1 MCFCCCITRKSIII
15 YLIVINII
23 AFIYGIIAISEFGS
37 KTEIYKYLVDRIEYL
52 EEHKTSRRLQYPY
65 PYYYNNYN
73 YDYAKLIL
81 DLASKDKID
90 SLTMDT
96 LEKKGYGLIKSLKGI
111 ENGLGVL
118 LFVFTIIFLAAEIVY
133 LIFAW
138 GTKEVQ
144 IMKTTLFNILNG
156 VKIGVLTFAIIFIFL
171 SILYGI
177 LLIAV
182 LAQYISLIE
191 FFDSCGIG
199 MVVGMI
205 YGYYCFWIFI
215 TLSCGFSKERS
226 LFVEVGS
233 EAKPG
238 PKAEY
243 DVNGNPIIKAVI
255 PVQAVI
261 VNQPN
266 MAQPTGMNMNMAVP
280 YQQVPYNNPQLQ
292 PVIYQQQ
299 QPPQPVTQT
308 QNNLMDIN
316 SGTERKF

>member
-1 MCFCCCITRKSIII
+1 MCFCCCISRKSIII
-15 YLIVINII
+15 YSIVITII
-23 AFIYGIIAISEFGS
+23 AFIYGVVAISEFGS
-37 KTEIYKYLVDRIEYL
+37 KTEIYKYLVDKIEYL

-65 PYYYNNYN
+65 YPNYYN

-81 DLASKDKID
+81 DSASQAKID
-90 SLTMDT
+90 SLTMNI
-96 LEKKGYGLIKSLKGI
+96 LEENGYGLIKSLKGI

-156 VKIGVLTFAIIFIFL
+156 VKIGVFSFAIIFIFL

-182 LAQYISLIE
+182 LAQYINLIG

-199 MVVGMI
+199 MVVGLI

-266 MAQPTGMNMNMAVP
+266 MAVP
-280 YQQVPYNNPQLQ
+280 YQQVPYNNPQSQ

-299 QPPQPVTQT
+299 QPPQPVTET
-308 QNNLMDIN
+308 QNKMMDIN

>member
-1 MCFCCCITRKSIII
+1 MCFCCCISRKSIII
-15 YLIVINII
+15 YSIVITII
-23 AFIYGIIAISEFGS
+23 AFIYGVVAISEFGS
-37 KTEIYKYLVDRIEYL
+37 KTEIYKYLVDKIEYL

-65 PYYYNNYN
+65 YPYNYN

-81 DLASKDKID
+81 DSASQAKID
-90 SLTMDT
+90 SLTMDI
-96 LEKKGYGLIKSLKGI
+96 LEEKGYGLIKSLKGI

-156 VKIGVLTFAIIFIFL
+156 VKIGVFTFAIIFIFL

-182 LAQYISLIE
+182 LAQYINLIG

-199 MVVGMI
+199 MVVGMV

-266 MAQPTGMNMNMAVP
+266 MAVP
-280 YQQVPYNNPQLQ
+280 YQQVPYNNPQVQ

-308 QNNLMDIN
+308 QNNMLDIN

>member
-1 MCFCCCITRKSIII
+1 MFFFCCISRKSIII
-15 YLIVINII
+15 YSIVITII

-65 PYYYNNYN
+65 YYNNYN

-81 DLASKDKID
+81 DSASKAKID
-90 SLTMDT
+90 SLTMDI
-96 LEKKGYGLIKSLKGI
+96 LKENGYGLIKSLKGI

-156 VKIGVLTFAIIFIFL
+156 VKIGVFTFAIIFIFL

-182 LAQYISLIE
+182 LAQYINLIG

-266 MAQPTGMNMNMAVP
+266 MAVP
-280 YQQVPYNNPQLQ
+280 YQQVPYNNPQSQ

-308 QNNLMDIN
+308 QNNMFDIN

>member
-1 MCFCCCITRKSIII
+1 MCFCCCISRKSIII
-15 YLIVINII
+15 YLIVITII
-23 AFIYGIIAISEFGS
+23 AFIYGVVAISEFGS
-37 KTEIYKYLVDRIEYL
+37 KTEIYKYFVDKIEYL
-52 EEHKTSRRLQYPY
+52 EEHKTSRRLQYY
-65 PYYYNNYN
+65 SPYYTNYYN

-81 DLASKDKID
+81 DSASKAKID
-90 SLTMDT
+90 SLTMNI
-96 LEKKGYGLIKSLKGI
+96 LEENGYGLIKSLKGI

-156 VKIGVLTFAIIFIFL
+156 VKIGVFTFAIIFIFL

-182 LAQYISLIE
+182 LAQYISLIG

-266 MAQPTGMNMNMAVP
+266 MAVP
-280 YQQVPYNNPQLQ
+280 YQQVPYNNPQVQ

-308 QNNLMDIN
+308 QNNMLDIN
-316 SGTERKF
+316 SGPERKF

>member
-1 MCFCCCITRKSIII
+1 M
-15 YLIVINII
+15 
-23 AFIYGIIAISEFGS
+23 
-37 KTEIYKYLVDRIEYL
+37 
-52 EEHKTSRRLQYPY
+52 QYPY
-65 PYYYNNYN
+65 YPYNYNNYN
-73 YDYAKLIL
+73 YAKLIL
-81 DLASKDKID
+81 DSASKVKID
-90 SLTMDT
+90 SLTMNI
-96 LEKKGYGLIKSLKGI
+96 LEEKGYGLIKSLKGI

-156 VKIGVLTFAIIFIFL
+156 VKIGVFTFAIIFIFL

-182 LAQYISLIE
+182 LAQYISLIG

-199 MVVGMI
+199 MVVGMV

-266 MAQPTGMNMNMAVP
+266 MAVP
-280 YQQVPYNNPQLQ
+280 YQQVPYNNPQSQ

-308 QNNLMDIN
+308 QNNMLDIN

>member
-1 MCFCCCITRKSIII
+1 MCFCCCISRKSIII
-15 YLIVINII
+15 YSIVITII

-37 KTEIYKYLVDRIEYL
+37 KTEIYKYLVDTIEYL
-52 EEHKTSRRLQYPY
+52 EEHKTSRRLQYY
-65 PYYYNNYN
+65 SPYYTNYYN

-81 DLASKDKID
+81 DSASKAKID
-90 SLTMDT
+90 SLTMNI
-96 LEKKGYGLIKSLKGI
+96 LEEKGYGLIKSLKGI

-156 VKIGVLTFAIIFIFL
+156 VKIGVFTFAIIFIFL

-182 LAQYISLIE
+182 LAQYINLIG

-199 MVVGMI
+199 MAVGI
-205 YGYYCFWIFI
+205 VYGYYCFWIFI

-266 MAQPTGMNMNMAVP
+266 MAVP
-280 YQQVPYNNPQLQ
+280 YQQVPYNNPQSQ

-308 QNNLMDIN
+308 QNNMLDIN

>member
-1 MCFCCCITRKSIII
+1 MCFCCCISRKSIII
-15 YLIVINII
+15 YSIVITII
-23 AFIYGIIAISEFGS
+23 AFIYGVVAISEFGS
-37 KTEIYKYLVDRIEYL
+37 KTEIYKYLVDKIEYL

-65 PYYYNNYN
+65 YPYNYN

-81 DLASKDKID
+81 DSASKAKID
-90 SLTMDT
+90 SLTMNI
-96 LEKKGYGLIKSLKGI
+96 LEENGYGLIKSLKGI

-156 VKIGVLTFAIIFIFL
+156 VKIGVFTFAIIFIFL

-182 LAQYISLIE
+182 LAQYISLIG

-266 MAQPTGMNMNMAVP
+266 MAVP
-280 YQQVPYNNPQLQ
+280 YQQVPYNNPQVQ

-308 QNNLMDIN
+308 QNNMLDIN

>member
-1 MCFCCCITRKSIII
+1 MCFCCCISRKSIII
-15 YLIVINII
+15 YSIVITII
-23 AFIYGIIAISEFGS
+23 AFIYGVVAISEFGS
-37 KTEIYKYLVDRIEYL
+37 KTEIYKYLVDKIEYL

-65 PYYYNNYN
+65 YPYNYN

-81 DLASKDKID
+81 DSASQAKID
-90 SLTMDT
+90 SLTMNI
-96 LEKKGYGLIKSLKGI
+96 LEEKGYGLIKSLKGI

-156 VKIGVLTFAIIFIFL
+156 VKIGVFTFAIIFIFL

-182 LAQYISLIE
+182 LAQYISLIG

-199 MVVGMI
+199 MLVGMI

-266 MAQPTGMNMNMAVP
+266 MAVP
-280 YQQVPYNNPQLQ
+280 YQQVPYNNPQVQ

-308 QNNLMDIN
+308 QNNMLDIN

>member
-1 MCFCCCITRKSIII
+1 MCFCCCISRKSIII
-15 YLIVINII
+15 YSMVITII
-23 AFIYGIIAISEFGS
+23 AFIYGIIAMSEFGS
-37 KTEIYKYLVDRIEYL
+37 RTEIYKYLVDKIEYL
-52 EEHKTSRRLQYPY
+52 EEHKTSRRLQY

-81 DLASKDKID
+81 DSASKAKID
-90 SLTMDT
+90 SLTMDI
-96 LEKKGYGLIKSLKGI
+96 LEENGYGLIKSLKGI

-182 LAQYISLIE
+182 LAQYINLIG

-266 MAQPTGMNMNMAVP
+266 MAVP
-280 YQQVPYNNPQLQ
+280 YQQVPYNNPQTQ

-308 QNNLMDIN
+308 QNNMLDIN

>member
-15 YLIVINII
+15 YLIVITII

-37 KTEIYKYLVDRIEYL
+37 KTEIYKYLVDKIEYL
-52 EEHKTSRRLQYPY
+52 EEHKTSRRLQYH

-81 DLASKDKID
+81 DSASKDKID
-90 SLTMDT
+90 SLTMDI
-96 LEKKGYGLIKSLKGI
+96 LKKKGYGLIKSLKGI

-156 VKIGVLTFAIIFIFL
+156 VKIGVFTFAIIFIFL

-182 LAQYISLIE
+182 LVQYINLIE

-266 MAQPTGMNMNMAVP
+266 MAVP

-299 QPPQPVTQT
+299 QPTQPVTQT
-308 QNNLMDIN
+308 QNKMMDIN

>member
-1 MCFCCCITRKSIII
+1 MCFCCCLTRKSIII
-15 YLIVINII
+15 YLIVITVI

-37 KTEIYKYLVDRIEYL
+37 RTEIYKYLVDRIEYL

-65 PYYYNNYN
+65 YYNNYD

-81 DLASKDKID
+81 DSASKNQID

-96 LEKKGYGLIKSLKGI
+96 LEEKGYGLIKSLKGI
-111 ENGLGVL
+111 ESGLGVL

-138 GTKEVQ
+138 GTKEFQ
-144 IMKTTLFNILNG
+144 IMKTTLFNVLNG
-156 VKIGVLTFAIIFIFL
+156 IKIGVLTFSIIFIFL

-182 LAQYISLIE
+182 FVQYINLIE

-199 MVVGMI
+199 MIVGMV

-215 TLSCGFSKERS
+215 TLSCGFAKERS

-243 DVNGNPIIKAVI
+243 DVNGTPIIKAVI
-255 PVQAVI
+255 PAQAVI
-261 VNQPN
+261 VNQPI
-266 MAQPTGMNMNMAVP
+266 MAQPVGMNMNMGVP
-280 YQQVPYNNPQLQ
+280 YQQVPYNNPQMQ
-292 PVIYQQQ
+292 PVVYQQQ

-308 QNNLMDIN
+308 QDKMMDIN

>member
-1 MCFCCCITRKSIII
+1 MCFCCCISRKSIII
-15 YLIVINII
+15 YSIVITII
-23 AFIYGIIAISEFGS
+23 AFIYGVVAISEFGS
-37 KTEIYKYLVDRIEYL
+37 KTEIYKYLVDKIEYL

-65 PYYYNNYN
+65 YPYNYN

-81 DLASKDKID
+81 DSASQAKID
-90 SLTMDT
+90 SLTMAI
-96 LEKKGYGLIKSLKGI
+96 LEEKGYGLIKSLKGI

-156 VKIGVLTFAIIFIFL
+156 VKIGVFTFAIIFIFL

-182 LAQYISLIE
+182 LAQYISLIG

-199 MVVGMI
+199 MVVGMV

-266 MAQPTGMNMNMAVP
+266 MAVP
-280 YQQVPYNNPQLQ
+280 YQQVPYNNPQVQ

-308 QNNLMDIN
+308 QNNMLDIN